1 MTAKKGFIILLLATL
16 SAAAGI
22 AQTAHNIWD
31 PPYRQGIAA
40 EVEDRIITFEEMRR
54 EMMPLIPRIREN
66 SRNQAEFN
74 RRMEELYFEILQ
86 NLIDRVI
93 IVNEFRKRE
102 FNIPQSVIES
112 HMDQILIEDFDNDR
126 AKFHEYLQMI
136 GKNVREYRRDLR
148 EQIIVGA
155 MRGERRRS
163 QSEISPER
171 IERFYSENKLHFY
184 EEEAI
189 HMRVIMLRP
198 LADESPD
205 LMRQQIERVMNE
217 LSAGRDFADVA
228 REFSQDNRRERGGDW
243 GWIQRRDLRE
253 ELVEAAFGLDIG
265 EHSEPVRIGNQT
277 FILYVEDIREE
288 GIQPLAEVR
297 ERIEEIL
304 ASQLERQSQE
314 QWLERLRRNAYIKYY

>member
-205 LMRQQIERVMNE
+205 LMRQQIERVMSE

>member
-1 MTAKKGFIILLLATL
+1 MTIHKSIFLFILATL
-16 SAAAGI
+16 AAAAGI

-31 PPYRQGIAA
+31 PPFRQGIAA
-40 EVEDRIITFEEMRR
+40 EVEDRIITFEELRR
-54 EMMPLIPRIREN
+54 EMMPLIPRIREDAR
-66 SRNQAEFN
+66 STAEFN
-74 RRMEELYFEILQ
+74 RRMQELYFEVLQ
-86 NLIDRVI
+86 NLIDRI
-93 IVNEFRKRE
+93 LIVTEFRRRE

-112 HMDQILIEDFDNDR
+112 QMDQILIEDFENDR
-126 AKFHEYLQMI
+126 ARFHEYLQSI
-136 GKNVREYRRDLR
+136 GKNVREFRRDLR
-148 EQIIVGA
+148 DQIIVGA

-171 IERFYSENKLHFY
+171 IERFYNENKLHFY

-205 LMRQQIERVMNE
+205 LMRQQIERVMSE

-253 ELVEAAFGLDIG
+253 ELVEAAFRLEIG

-277 FILYVEDIREE
+277 FIIFVEDIRDE

-304 ASQLERQSQE
+304 ANQLARQSQE
-314 QWLERLRRNAYIKYY
+314 QWLERLRRDAYIKYY

>member
-16 SAAAGI
+16 ATAAGI

-31 PPYRQGIAA
+31 PPFRQGIAA

-66 SRNQAEFN
+66 SRSQSEFN

-217 LSAGRDFADVA
+217 LASGRDFAEVA
-228 REFSQDNRRERGGDW
+228 REYSQDNRRERGGDW

-253 ELVEAAFGLDIG
+253 ELVEAAFNLDIG
-265 EHSEPVRIGNQT
+265 QHSDPVRIGNQT
-277 FILYVEDIREE
+277 FILYVEDIRDE
-288 GIQPLAEVR
+288 GIQPLGEVR

-304 ASQLERQSQE
+304 ANQLERQSQE
-314 QWLERLRRNAYIKYY
+314 QWLERLRRDAYIKYY